1 VATEPDNSP
10 DPDTIA
16 TYLADPI
23 IKSSA
28 VKEAGGVMKY
38 WNQAKENRPC
48 ISKMGLDFCS
58 APGKWRHFHIYCCS
72 YFIAASSVDAERA
85 FSVGRLEVNHLQH
98 NTSPQTFKAQV
109 AVGSWARTPL
119 YPGLSETIK
128 IVERQIQGESRARA
142 GERDM
147 EDNETDDDGE
157 LSDEEARFFAD

>member
-1 VATEPDNSP
+1 MATEPDNSS
-10 DPDTIA
+10 DPNTIA

-38 WNQAKENRPC
+38 WNLAKEHRTC

-58 APGKWRHFHIYCCS
+58 APGKWIHSQIYCCS
-72 YFIAASSVDAERA
+72 YFIAASSVDAECA

-119 YPGLSETIK
+119 YPGLSERIK
-128 IVERQIQGESRARA
+128 IVERQMQGESQARA
-142 GERDM
+142 GERY
-147 EDNETDDDGE
+147 G
-157 LSDEEARFFAD
+157 R